1 MINVGI
7 NGFGRIGRAIT
18 RIISQTEGIR
28 VSAINDIDQD
38 VKNLSYLLKYDTIYG
53 KFDKKI
59 NFISNNKISINNQ
72 IINFYSKNEIQKVPW
87 SENNLNLVI
96 DASGVEKNV
105 INSKKILN
113 KKT

>member
-38 VKNLSYLLKYDTIYG
+38 VKNLSYLLSTIQFMVNLIRKLILSAIIKY
-53 KFDKKI
+53 
-59 NFISNNKISINNQ
+59 Q
-72 IINFYSKNEIQKVPW
+72 
-87 SENNLNLVI
+87 
-96 DASGVEKNV
+96 
-105 INSKKILN
+105 
-113 KKT
+113 